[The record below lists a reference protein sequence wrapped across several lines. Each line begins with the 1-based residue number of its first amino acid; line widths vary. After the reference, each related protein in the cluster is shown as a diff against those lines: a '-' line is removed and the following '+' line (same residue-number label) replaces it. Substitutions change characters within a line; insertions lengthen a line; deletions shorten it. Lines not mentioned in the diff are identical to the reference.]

1 VFPTTIA
8 LLGVMI
14 GLLTG
19 CVFVATKPGEAGS
32 VGVAWSFWAFG
43 LGAVTGLAGAQLLAR
58 QLRPADPDLLSDAMN
73 PDQF

>member
-1 VFPTTIA
+1 
-8 LLGVMI
+8 
-14 GLLTG
+14 
-19 CVFVATKPGEAGS
+19 VATKPGEAGS